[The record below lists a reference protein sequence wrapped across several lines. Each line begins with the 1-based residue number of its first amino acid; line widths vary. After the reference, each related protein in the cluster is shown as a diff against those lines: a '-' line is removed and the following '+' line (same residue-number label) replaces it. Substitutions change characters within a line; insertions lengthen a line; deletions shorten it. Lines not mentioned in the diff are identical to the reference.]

1 MKVQMNVEIA
11 SRLYKVTPKT
21 ILRWIR
27 EDKLKVFEEDGVKV
41 VYLDDLQNSYEKRH
55 ARKPRIRFTI

>member
-1 MKVQMNVEIA
+1 MKVRVDTEIA

-21 ILRWIR
+21 ILRWVR
-27 EDKLKVFEEDGVKV
+27 EDKLKVFEEDGVSMF
-41 VYLDDLQNSYEKRH
+41 YLDDLQNSYGKRH